1 MDDFM
6 SNSGRAED
14 FLRRMLMQAEQ
25 EVGFKVQ
32 GGPLTIQVAALP
44 ENQLV
49 LTFSE
54 KQATESFRELIETL
68 RAAMN
73 NISDEK
79 NTKKQQEQNSNEG
92 SDSYLLEFDSLDALT
107 GFSAAV
113 DLREIPS
120 EGLESALYY
129 CEDTDAYTLI
139 LEKGSLE
146 KKQLCRIVAASSEF
160 LVHASADVRQISY
173 VKEHGRCILR
183 AQALEQLQSLFSH

>member
-146 KKQLCRIVAASSEF
+146 NKQLCRIVAASSEF

>member
-129 CEDTDAYTLI
+129 CEDTDTYTLI

-146 KKQLCRIVAASSEF
+146 NKQLCRIVAASSEF